1 MSRYLRP
8 LGSAEGKRVE
18 VQLKELRDAAK
29 ALKLTVEEI
38 ETQPDPKGLE
48 SAFKTAKQKQVNAI
62 MTTSNSPFFAERKRI
77 VELLPSTD
85 CLLFTSRRSL

>member
-38 ETQPDPKGLE
+38 ETQADVKG
-48 SAFKTAKQKQVNAI
+48 
-62 MTTSNSPFFAERKRI
+62 
-77 VELLPSTD
+77 
-85 CLLFTSRRSL
+85 